1 MLFTSGNFLFLFLP
15 ITLAMF
21 FALARIFGQQAA
33 AIWLGL
39 ASLYFYGY
47 WMPIYVILLIA
58 SIIGNYFMGS
68 LMMASR
74 FALIVSRRTIL
85 IIAIA
90 LNLSVLAYFKYAN
103 FFIETIN
110 GISGGQLALLHVVLP
125 LGISFFTFTQIAYLA
140 DVHAGQVEERNPAHY
155 LLFVTYFPHLIAGPV
170 LHHSEMMP
178 QFRRAEIYQPR
189 FENFAVGLAFLTLGL
204 IKKVLIADSVAPVA
218 NDLFDNARSQ
228 AISIGHTWIGVL
240 AYTFQLYFDFSGYS
254 DMAIGLS
261 LLIGVQLP
269 YNFNSPYKA
278 RNIIDFWHRWHMT
291 LSRFLRDYLYFA
303 LGGNRRGRIRRHVN
317 LMITMLL
324 GGLWHGASWTFVVWG
339 GLHGLFLMVNHG
351 WRYLTAR
358 INLSTG
364 AVRNSAG
371 RWILQCF
378 FVLLTL
384 SCVVTAW
391 VFFRAKTVSGAL
403 LILLSLF
410 QQPVGARMSSGD
422 WRLVPW
428 SLALFAL
435 LLLAPNSQQIIDDR
449 IRAKL
454 PRVREHP
461 WSRELFAFVVGIE
474 LVAIV
479 LLALISSRRELT
491 EFIYFNF

>member
-1 MLFTSGNFLFLFLP
+1 MLFTSGTFLFLFLP
-15 ITLAMF
+15 ITLTMF
-21 FALARIFGQQAA
+21 FAFAKIFGHKAA
-33 AIWLGL
+33 ALWLGL
-39 ASLYFYGY
+39 ASLFFYGY
-47 WMPIYVILLIA
+47 WMPVYVILLIA
-58 SIIGNYFMGS
+58 SIIANYFMGS
-68 LMMASR
+68 LMLASR
-74 FALIVSRRTIL
+74 IASSLSRRAIL
-85 IIAIA
+85 IIAIT

-110 GISGGQLALLHVVLP
+110 GMSGVQLPLLHVILP

-140 DVHAGQVEERNPAHY
+140 DVHAGKVAERNPAHY

-178 QFRRAEIYQPR
+178 QFRRADIYQPR
-189 FENFAVGLAFLTLGL
+189 FENFAVGFAFLTLGL
-204 IKKVLIADSVAPVA
+204 VKKVLIADSVAPVA
-218 NDLFDNARSQ
+218 NNLFDNARSQ
-228 AISIGHTWIGVL
+228 VLGIGHTWIGVL

-303 LGGNRRGRIRRHVN
+303 LGGNRKGKLRRHVN

-339 GLHGLFLMVNHG
+339 GLHGLFLMINHG
-351 WRYLTAR
+351 WRYLMARFHVTAD
-358 INLSTG
+358 G
-364 AVRNSAG
+364 ARKSAG
-371 RWILQCF
+371 SLILQFSSMLITF
-378 FVLLTL
+378 F
-384 SCVVTAW
+384 CVVIAW
-391 VFFRAKTVSGAL
+391 VFFRAKTVSDAL
-403 LILLSLF
+403 LILLSMF
-410 QQPVGARMSSGD
+410 QQPVGARMSIVD
-422 WRLVPW
+422 WGLVPW
-428 SLALFAL
+428 LLALFAL
-435 LLLAPNSQQIIDDR
+435 LLLSPTSQQLIDDR